1 MHLYLLRHAEK
12 EWGGHFNPA
21 LRHQDEPITANGR
34 RQAEAWAGH
43 FAGQGLAAV
52 YISQYRRTGQTAE
65 PIAQRLGLAP
75 VVDERLNELDNGRLE
90 GMTEQAVRE
99 TYPDVWQALQA
110 RNTDFRFPEGET
122 GAEAQAR
129 IEAFVAAAQRQHA
142 NEAVLVVS
150 HDGLVRLWVCWAL
163 GLPVYR
169 RWDFKVDFCGLTE
182 LSFEPAAGRWRLL
195 RFNCPPP
202 QPAAGDAPLGSAA

>member
-12 EWGGHFNPA
+12 EWGGYFNPA
-21 LRHQDEPITANGR
+21 LRHQDEPLTAHGR
-34 RQAEAWAGH
+34 RQAQAWAEH
-43 FAGQGLAAV
+43 FAGAALAGIYV
-52 YISQYRRTGQTAE
+52 SRYQRTGQTAE
-65 PIAQRLGLAP
+65 PIAQRLGLSP
-75 VVDERLNELDNGRLE
+75 MVDERLNELDNGQLE

-110 RNTDFRFPEGET
+110 RNTDFRFPGGET
-122 GAEAQAR
+122 GAEAASR
-129 IEAFVAAAQRQHA
+129 IEAFVAAAQRLHPDQS
-142 NEAVLVVS
+142 VLVVS
-150 HDGLVRLWVCWAL
+150 HDGLIRLWLCCAL

-182 LSFEPAAGRWRLL
+182 LTLEPGAGRWRLL

-202 QPAAGDAPLGSAA
+202 TLPVAE